1 MRIEALAVEPRQ
13 FAALV
18 DEIRFRY
25 HKWDAYVSGMLR
37 ILPEALI
44 ITPQEHEEAVDCCV
58 RIHDALGKA
67 AARVLEE
74 PRWLARLGIPPAALE
89 IIRAEK
95 PHSHGIVRYD
105 LISTASGWMIPE
117 FNEDAPGGFN
127 ESIAGKDLFA
137 DLVGG
142 AFVAGNFARS
152 FLNALPPGERAGLVY
167 ATGYAEDLQ
176 HMLIMADLLRER
188 GIETVLAAPSH
199 LTCGRFGRPRLLGE
213 PVDWI
218 LRFFP
223 GEWYGYLDNIRDWC
237 RAVARIPVLN
247 PLSRLVRQSKALY
260 ALWRDEPLL
269 DEADTAL
276 LNQYTP
282 HTEFFRTDRASIY
295 LSNREQWVLK
305 KIFGRMGDA
314 VVIGRTCPP
323 PLWEKALAEA
333 AKTPEA
339 YVAQHA
345 FVPLPVPDGTR
356 GLFPALGVYLVNG
369 AFAGYYSRADE
380 LGFTTNEAY
389 YVVTAVE
396 NP

>member
-1 MRIEALAVEPRQ
+1 
-13 FAALV
+13 
-18 DEIRFRY
+18 
-25 HKWDAYVSGMLR
+25 ML
-37 ILPEALI
+37 
-44 ITPQEHEEAVDCCV
+44 
-58 RIHDALGKA
+58 
-67 AARVLEE
+67 
-74 PRWLARLGIPPAALE
+74 
-89 IIRAEK
+89 
-95 PHSHGIVRYD
+95 
-105 LISTASGWMIPE
+105 
-117 FNEDAPGGFN
+117 N
-127 ESIAGKDLFA
+127 
-137 DLVGG
+137 
-142 AFVAGNFARS
+142 
-152 FLNALPPGERAGLVY
+152 
-167 ATGYAEDLQ
+167 
-176 HMLIMADLLRER
+176 MADLLRER
-188 GIETVLAAPSH
+188 GIEKVLAAPSH

-237 RAVARIPVLN
+237 RAVAKIPVLN

-282 HTEFFRTDRASIY
+282 HTELFRTDRASIY

-323 PLWEKALAEA
+323 PLWEKTLAEA

-339 YVAQHA
+339 YVVQHA
-345 FVPLPVPDGTR
+345 FVPLPIPDGTR
-356 GLFPALGVYLVNG
+356 GLFPALGVYLVDG

-380 LGFTTNEAY
+380 LGFTTNEAC

>member
-1 MRIEALAVEPRQ
+1 M
-13 FAALV
+13 
-18 DEIRFRY
+18 
-25 HKWDAYVSGMLR
+25 
-37 ILPEALI
+37 
-44 ITPQEHEEAVDCCV
+44 
-58 RIHDALGKA
+58 
-67 AARVLEE
+67 
-74 PRWLARLGIPPAALE
+74 IPNSTKTRREDSTNLS
-89 IIRAEK
+89 RAEIC
-95 PHSHGIVRYD
+95 S
-105 LISTASGWMIPE
+105 
-117 FNEDAPGGFN
+117 
-127 ESIAGKDLFA
+127 A
-137 DLVGG
+137 DLVDG
-142 AFVAGNFARS
+142 ACVAELRRS
-152 FLNALPPGERAGLVY
+152 FLDALPPGERAGLVY

-237 RAVARIPVLN
+237 RAVAKIPVLN

-282 HTEFFRTDRASIY
+282 YTELFRTDRASIY

-305 KIFGRMGDA
+305 KIFGRMATPLSLGAPARRLSGKNPRRSRQDPGGVRCNTPLCRCRFRRHLA
-314 VVIGRTCPP
+314 V
-323 PLWEKALAEA
+323 
-333 AKTPEA
+333 
-339 YVAQHA
+339 
-345 FVPLPVPDGTR
+345 
-356 GLFPALGVYLVNG
+356 PALGVYLVDG
-369 AFAGYYSRADE
+369 AFAGYYSCADE
-380 LGFTTNEAY
+380 LGFTTNEACH
-389 YVVTAVE
+389 VVTNE